1 MSHTFVQSCADE
13 TCLAGENYTAG
24 AESMYA
30 EGDDLIVNLWRNR
43 GDAVIW
49 SVAQFEKHLIAAN
62 GTQEAFRGLWTS
74 LQRSI
79 GVHVRA
85 SL

>member
-1 MSHTFVQSCADE
+1 MSPCAEDE
-13 TCLAGENYTAG
+13 TCLAGEKHTAG
-24 AESMYA
+24 AESGYA

-49 SVAQFEKHLIAAN
+49 SVAQFEKHLLATT
-62 GTQEAFRGLWTS
+62 GSQQAFQGLWTS

-79 GVHVRA
+79 GVHFQA
-85 SL
+85 FL